1 MRVFV
6 TGATGH
12 IGSRVVDELLGAGHE
27 VSGLAH
33 HDAAAAALEA
43 RGAGVVRGGLEDPE
57 VLARAAAAAD
67 GVIHL
72 AFRHDFSRMEENTAL
87 DNVAVRAMGGALAGS
102 GGALVVAS
110 GTLTLAAAAPGRLG
124 TEDVAASS
132 DASGRARTENDVVAL
147 AGRGV
152 RAVVVRLPPTV
163 HSAYDAHGFVPMLV
177 RLAREHGSSA
187 YVGDGAARWPAVHT
201 LDAARLFRRAVESAP
216 PGARLHAVDDE
227 GVAFGDIAGAIGRGL
242 GVPTVSVGPEEA
254 VARLGFLGALA
265 QADNPTSSAATRA
278 LLDWRPEHPRLL
290 DDLAA
295 GHYFA

>member
-12 IGSRVVDELLGAGHE
+12 IGSRVVDELLAAGHE

-33 HDAAAAALEA
+33 HGAAAAALEA
-43 RGAGVVRGGLEDPE
+43 RGVGVVRGGLEDPE
-57 VLARAAAAAD
+57 GLARAAAGAD
-67 GVIHL
+67 GVIHV

-87 DNVAVRAMGGALAGS
+87 DGAAVRAMGEALAGS
-102 GGALVVAS
+102 GGALVIAS

-147 AGRGV
+147 AARGV

-163 HSAYDAHGFVPMLV
+163 HSVFDAHGFIPVLV

-227 GVAFGDIAGAIGRGL
+227 GVAFCDIAGAIGRGV

-254 VARLGFLGALA
+254 AARLGFLGALA
-265 QADNPTSSAATRA
+265 QVDNPTSSAATRA

-290 DDLAA
+290 ADLAD
-295 GHYFA
+295 GHYFD